1 MSWSW
6 KDRMLRGVA
15 VLLLSALGACSGEP
29 EGELYFVGDSLV
41 AGWDVREAFPT
52 YIVRNDGVSGARL
65 EDILTWNLDYRD
77 KDVVMLV
84 GTNNLGEIVNES
96 TREQAIEDFVEE
108 YRLTI
113 ETLAPRKVF
122 VISILPRNFDSDAP
136 DLNLC
141 IEEVNFALS
150 QMINELSN
158 GVFVDM
164 HDDFLY
170 KDKLNMDYSLDG
182 LHLNDLEY
190 NILSKRLSQVL

>member
-182 LHLNDLEY
+182 LHLNDLGY
-190 NILSKRLSQVL
+190 NVLSKRLSQVL

>member
-6 KDRMLRGVA
+6 ENRMLRGVA

-52 YIVRNDGVSGARL
+52 YVVRNDGVSGARL

-77 KDVVMLV
+77 KDVVVLV

-136 DLNLC
+136 GLNLC
-141 IEEVNFALS
+141 IEEMNFALS
-150 QMINELSN
+150 QMVNELSN
-158 GVFVDM
+158 GVFVDV

-182 LHLNDLEY
+182 LHLNDLGY
-190 NILSKRLSQVL
+190 NVLSKRLSQVL

>member
-182 LHLNDLEY
+182 LHLNDLGY

>member
-6 KDRMLRGVA
+6 KNRMLRGVA
-15 VLLLSALGACSGEP
+15 ALLLSALGACSGEP

-52 YIVRNDGVSGARL
+52 YVVRNDGVSGARL

-108 YRLTI
+108 YRFTI

-136 DLNLC
+136 GLNLC
-141 IEEVNFALS
+141 IEEMNFALS
-150 QMINELSN
+150 QMVNELSN
-158 GVFVDM
+158 GVFVDV

-182 LHLNDLEY
+182 LHLNDLGY
-190 NILSKRLSQVL
+190 NVLSKRLSQVL

>member
-41 AGWDVREAFPT
+41 AGWDVRESFPT

-182 LHLNDLEY
+182 LHLNDLGY
-190 NILSKRLSQVL
+190 NVLSKRLSQVL